1 MENKNLKDNYENL
14 SEKLSPMLWE
24 KLEEKLEANE
34 KATPI
39 FSIKKMMRYAAI
51 FLVLVSLGSL
61 LWKLNTPSIP
71 EQHSNAIVSNQ
82 TTTTKTPVESTTEN
96 TTPQENLLI
105 EKKNK
110 IEIKP
115 QLKIE
120 KNNHQIIAKNDHT
133 NKDSLRIK
141 NLENT
146 PSNSEVLAK
155 STEQKKEETYVTA
168 DQLLF
173 GREIGKEKRN
183 QSESKSKLGKVDKK
197 EAKENT
203 FPIEIKEPKEVEVLG
218 VKVYSK
224 EK

>member
-1 MENKNLKDNYENL
+1 MENKNLKHSYENL
-14 SEKLSPMLWE
+14 SEKPSPMLWE

-39 FSIKKMMRYAAI
+39 FSIKKMMRYAAV

-71 EQHSNAIVSNQ
+71 EQHSNAIVSNP

-105 EKKNK
+105 EKKNE

-115 QLKIE
+115 QKT
-120 KNNHQIIAKNDHT
+120 NHQIIAKNSFTH
-133 NKDSLRIK
+133 KDSLRIK

>member
-1 MENKNLKDNYENL
+1 MENKNLKHNYENL
-14 SEKLSPMLWE
+14 SEKPSPMLWE
-24 KLEEKLEANE
+24 KLEEKLETNE

-39 FSIKKMMRYAAI
+39 FSIKKMMRYAAV

-71 EQHSNAIVSNQ
+71 EHNNAIVSNP
-82 TTTTKTPVESTTEN
+82 TSTTKTSVESTTKN
-96 TTPQENLLI
+96 IISQETLPV
-105 EKKNK
+105 EKKNET
-110 IEIKP
+110 EIKP
-115 QLKIE
+115 QLKVE
-120 KNNHQIIAKNDHT
+120 KNNHQIIAKNDHA

-141 NLENT
+141 KLEN
-146 PSNSEVLAK
+146 SEILVK
-155 STEQKKEETYVTA
+155 SSEEKKEETYVTA

-173 GREIGKEKRN
+173 GREINKEKKN
-183 QSESKSKLGKVDKK
+183 QSENKSKLGKVDKK

>member
-14 SEKLSPMLWE
+14 SEKPSPMLWE
-24 KLEEKLEANE
+24 RLEEKLETNE

-51 FLVLVSLGSL
+51 FLALVSLGGL

-96 TTPQENLLI
+96 TTPQENSLI
-105 EKKNK
+105 EKKNE

-115 QLKIE
+115 QLKVE
-120 KNNHQIIAKNDHT
+120 KNNHQIIAKNDHA

-141 NLENT
+141 KLEN
-146 PSNSEVLAK
+146 SEILVK
-155 STEQKKEETYVTA
+155 SSEEKKEETYVTA

-183 QSESKSKLGKVDKK
+183 QSENKSKLGKVDKK
-197 EAKENT
+197 EAKENM

>member
-14 SEKLSPMLWE
+14 SEKPSPMLWE

-39 FSIKKMMRYAAI
+39 FSIKKIMRYAAV
-51 FLVLVSLGSL
+51 FLVLVSLGGL
-61 LWKLNTPSIP
+61 LWKLNTPNIP

-96 TTPQENLLI
+96 TTSQENLLI
-105 EKKNK
+105 EKKNE

-120 KNNHQIIAKNDHT
+120 KNNYQAIAKNNFTH
-133 NKDSLRIK
+133 KDSLRIK
-141 NLENT
+141 NLEN
-146 PSNSEVLAK
+146 SEILAK
-155 STEQKKEETYVTA
+155 SSEQKKEETYITA
-168 DQLLF
+168 DLLLF
-173 GREIGKEKRN
+173 GREISKEKIN
-183 QSESKSKLGKVDKK
+183 QSESKSKLGKADEKNTK
-197 EAKENT
+197 ESA
-203 FPIEIKEPKEVEVLG
+203 FPIEIKEPKEVEIFG

>member
-1 MENKNLKDNYENL
+1 MENKNLKHSYENL
-14 SEKLSPMLWE
+14 SEKPSPMLWE
-24 KLEEKLEANE
+24 KLEEKLETNE

-39 FSIKKMMRYAAI
+39 FSIKKIMRYAAV

-71 EQHSNAIVSNQ
+71 EHSNAIVSNQ
-82 TTTTKTPVESTTEN
+82 TTTTKTPVESTT
-96 TTPQENLLI
+96 PQENLLI
-105 EKKNK
+105 EGNFET
-110 IEIKP
+110 EIKP
-115 QLKIE
+115 QLKVE
-120 KNNHQIIAKNDHT
+120 KSSHQIIAKNNFAH
-133 NKDSLRIK
+133 KDSLRIK

-197 EAKENT
+197 DTKENM

>member
-1 MENKNLKDNYENL
+1 MENKNLKHSYENL
-14 SEKLSPMLWE
+14 SEKPSPMLWE

-39 FSIKKMMRYAAI
+39 FSIKKMMRYAAV
-51 FLVLVSLGSL
+51 FLILVSLGGL

-96 TTPQENLLI
+96 TTSQENLLI
-105 EKKNK
+105 EKKNE

-120 KNNHQIIAKNDHT
+120 KNNYQAIAKNNFTH
-133 NKDSLRIK
+133 KDSLRIK
-141 NLENT
+141 NLEN
-146 PSNSEVLAK
+146 SEILAK
-155 STEQKKEETYVTA
+155 SAEEKKEETYVTA

-173 GREIGKEKRN
+173 GREIGKKKRN

-197 EAKENT
+197 ETKESML
-203 FPIEIKEPKEVEVLG
+203 PIEIKEPKEVEVLG
-218 VKVYSK
+218 VKIYSK

>member
-1 MENKNLKDNYENL
+1 MENKNLKHSYENL
-14 SEKLSPMLWE
+14 SEKPSPMLWE

-39 FSIKKMMRYAAI
+39 FSIKKMMRYAAV

-71 EQHSNAIVSNQ
+71 EQHSNAIVSNP
-82 TTTTKTPVESTTEN
+82 TTTTKTSVESTTES

-105 EKKNK
+105 EGNFET
-110 IEIKP
+110 EIKH
-115 QLKIE
+115 QLKVE
-120 KNNHQIIAKNDHT
+120 KNNYQAIAKNNFTH
-133 NKDSLRIK
+133 KDSLRIK
-141 NLENT
+141 NLGNT

-168 DQLLF
+168 DLLLF

-183 QSESKSKLGKVDKK
+183 QSESKSKLGKVDDKNTK
-197 EAKENT
+197 ESA
-203 FPIEIKEPKEVEVLG
+203 FPIEIKEPKEVEILG